1 MTVLPGNRLP
11 FRKTD
16 EFCMKRFP
24 MPAEYIGKSFGLVA
38 GAGFA
43 HQKRSFPPV
52 DIIDIQFEYQGKA
65 LVPVGV

>member
-1 MTVLPGNRLP
+1 
-11 FRKTD
+11 
-16 EFCMKRFP
+16 
-24 MPAEYIGKSFGLVA
+24 LVA

-65 LVPVGV
+65 LVPIGV